1 MHVPPAGV
9 MANVKR
15 QRERLEVLGQLD
27 SLMATIAG
35 YWRHDGMSD
44 KEIFRKFFL
53 TYHIDW
59 LSAQSLK
66 KDDAVALMEKIQNDI
81 DGLVKGEL

>member
-1 MHVPPAGV
+1 
-9 MANVKR
+9 
-15 QRERLEVLGQLD
+15 
-27 SLMATIAG
+27 MATIAG
-35 YWRHDGMSD
+35 YWRHDGLSD
-44 KEIFRKFFL
+44 SEIFRKFFL

-66 KDDAVALMEKIQNDI
+66 KDDAAALMEKIQNDV